1 MSETN
6 VETPLL
12 EEQST
17 SSNEE
22 QKVKWEEVNSN
33 DSSDDNDN
41 ESIDEADFHMI
52 IEDSYGRGGSIN
64 GPISSDNRQAFDHL
78 TENFCF
84 LYFLLANNLFYL
96 FLHLVSQIKN

>member
-12 EEQST
+12 EEQSI

-41 ESIDEADFHMI
+41 E
-52 IEDSYGRGGSIN
+52 
-64 GPISSDNRQAFDHL
+64 
-78 TENFCF
+78 
-84 LYFLLANNLFYL
+84 
-96 FLHLVSQIKN
+96 